1 MGLEKEVAL
10 ESPKE
15 ASSGKGIGH
24 RLLLG
29 LVWAGLA
36 IALACHFWAANR
48 GLEMTDEASY
58 LLLALDPWNTMGHGS
73 LHGFFL
79 HPLYLLGGSSV
90 AGLRILGFA
99 FTLAAA
105 ARLAATLGEFLE
117 ANGRPEMKD
126 WRPWILPVLM
136 ISSLTYLNAGMR
148 TPCYNWL
155 VLVGGMLVW
164 SGWFLFQSAG
174 KGWGEAGLGLFL
186 IWGGK
191 WSSWIVLVFVLLLAS
206 RISGRWKREKT
217 FWGRVAG
224 VFLGMTAVFLISF
237 VGPDALSS
245 SWAAG
250 RIFQETTGTHGFHLL
265 PKYLWEMI
273 YYIYRV
279 GRAFVWLLP
288 PILLLSWWSRK
299 SPGFWSV
306 EKIAGVLF
314 LAGFSLAAA
323 RGWWRGGYDQFGKE
337 SVLAGCW
344 LLGVAWT
351 VWAVNRRADIK
362 GEISKTRG
370 EELVVGNLGLVAGG
384 SAWFL
389 ICLVLTPFLLGFGTA
404 TSIADYAGQGTV
416 FFAAAGVWLLGS
428 ARPTL
433 RTLGWGLPA
442 LVLMGLGLLQA
453 SRVATSLSDLYR
465 IGDIRSQNTAID
477 FGPEKGRLCVDPG
490 LAAAVAETGA
500 ELARGSFSPGD
511 PVIGVDALCGLVYLL
526 GAKSAGACWFFEAQE
541 QYLRRMVARIPTEKL
556 QHGWVIQRSSTR
568 IPSPFQWHPDPNSLK
583 FLKEV
588 PVILDRGPE
597 TISIFSAQ
605 NHAH

>member
-1 MGLEKEVAL
+1 MDRSLPEEANFGKEV
-10 ESPKE
+10 
-15 ASSGKGIGH
+15 GY

-29 LVWAGLA
+29 MVWAGLA
-36 IALACHFWAANR
+36 VALVSHFWAANR

-105 ARLAATLGEFLE
+105 ARLAVTLGKFLE
-117 ANGRPEMKD
+117 ANGRPGMKD
-126 WRPWILPVLM
+126 WHPWILPVLM
-136 ISSLTYLNAGMR
+136 ISSLTYLNAGIR

-164 SGWFLFQSAG
+164 SGWFRFQSAG

-191 WSSWIVLVFVLLLAS
+191 WSSWIVLVPVLLLAS
-206 RISGRWKREKT
+206 GISGRWKREKA
-217 FWGRVAG
+217 FWSRIGV
-224 VFLGMTAVFLISF
+224 VFLIMTAVFLIFF
-237 VGPDALSS
+237 VGRDALLS

-288 PILLLSWWSRK
+288 PILLLSWWRREN
-299 SPGFWSV
+299 PGLWSV
-306 EKIAGVLF
+306 QKIAGVLF
-314 LAGFSLAAA
+314 LTGFSLAAA

-351 VWAVNRRADIK
+351 VWAVNRGADIK
-362 GEISKTRG
+362 EGISKIGG
-370 EELVVGNLGLVAGG
+370 EELVLGNLGLVAGG
-384 SAWFL
+384 SIWFF
-389 ICLVLTPFLLGFGTA
+389 CALVLTPFLLGFGTA
-404 TSIADYAGQGTV
+404 TSVADFAGQGTV

-428 ARPTL
+428 TRPTL
-433 RTLGWGLPA
+433 RILGWGLPA
-442 LVLMGLGLLQA
+442 LVLTGLGLLQA

-465 IGDIRSQNTAID
+465 IGDIRSQNTAVD
-477 FGPEKGRLCVDPG
+477 FGPEKGRLWVDSG

-500 ELARGSFSPGD
+500 ELARESFSPGD

-526 GAKSAGACWFFEAQE
+526 GAKSAGACWYFQNQE
-541 QYLRRMVARIPTEKL
+541 DYLRWMVARLDPAVLKKSV
-556 QHGWVIQRSSTR
+556 VIRRSSSV
-568 IPSPFQWHPDPNSLK
+568 IWPSDQWLGVPLMLTNGSPIAVRMDRGSEMVLVY
-583 FLKEV
+583 FLKN
-588 PVILDRGPE
+588 R
-597 TISIFSAQ
+597 
-605 NHAH
+605 

>member
-1 MGLEKEVAL
+1 MARKTQN
-10 ESPKE
+10 E
-15 ASSGKGIGH
+15 ASSGKGVGH

-29 LVWAGLA
+29 LVWTGLA
-36 IALACHFWAANR
+36 ITLACHFWAANR

-79 HPLYLLGGSSV
+79 RPMYLLGGSSV

-99 FTLAAA
+99 LTLAAA
-105 ARLAATLGEFLE
+105 ARLAVSLGELLKT
-117 ANGRPEMKD
+117 NGRPGMKD
-126 WRPWILPVLM
+126 WCPWILPVLM
-136 ISSLTYLNAGMR
+136 ISSMTYLNAGMR

-155 VLVGGMLVW
+155 VLVGGMLLW

-191 WSSWIVLVFVLLLAS
+191 WPSWIVLVLVLLLAS
-206 RISGRWKREKT
+206 KFSGRWEKEKA
-217 FWGRVAG
+217 FWGKVG
-224 VFLGMTAVFLISF
+224 VVFLGMTAVFLIFF
-237 VGPDALSS
+237 VGRDALSS
-245 SWAAG
+245 SLAAG

-273 YYIYRV
+273 YYLYRI

-288 PILLLSWWSRK
+288 PILLLVWWSRK
-299 SPGFWSV
+299 NPALWSV

-351 VWAVNRRADIK
+351 VWAINRRADIK
-362 GEISKTRG
+362 GKTYESEGG
-370 EELVVGNLGLVAGG
+370 EVVVSNRELVAGG

-389 ICLVLTPFLLGFGTA
+389 SGLVLTPFLLGFGTA
-404 TSIADYAGQGTV
+404 TSVADYAGQGTV

-428 ARPTL
+428 VRPTL
-433 RTLGWGLPA
+433 GTFGWGLPA
-442 LVLMGLGLLQA
+442 LALTGIGLLQA

-465 IGDIRSQNTAID
+465 IGDIRSQNTAIG
-477 FGPEKGRLCVDPG
+477 FGPEKGRLWVDPG
-490 LAAAVAETGA
+490 LAAAVAQTGA
-500 ELARGSFSPGD
+500 ELAQRSFSPGD

-526 GAKSAGACWFFEAQE
+526 GAKSAGACWYFQNEE
-541 QYLRRMVARIPTEKL
+541 DYLRRMVACLDPAVLKKSV
-556 QHGWVIQRSSTR
+556 VIRRSSSAIAVSDQWLA
-568 IPSPFQWHPDPNSLK
+568 IPLVLTKGSPIAVRMDRGSEMIFVY
-583 FLKEV
+583 FLKN
-588 PVILDRGPE
+588 
-597 TISIFSAQ
+597 Q
-605 NHAH
+605 